1 MVDLRGKWVLVTGA
15 ARGIGRLIALAM
27 AERGCHLLLHSRSL
41 AHTAALETQL
51 RAMGAQALSFEADLS
66 RLDEVDA
73 MLAAI
78 DGTGV
83 EVDVV
88 FNNAGLQIGYR
99 TDYLNTPI
107 EDYLVSFQINTIA
120 PVRICY
126 HFLPKMLARG
136 FGRIVNT
143 TSGIALEAEQ
153 GGYSA
158 SKAALSKVTVD
169 LGYKLQ
175 GTDVILSLTDPGWC
189 RTDLGGPR
197 APNAPESTI
206 PGVIVGA
213 FVDDGRSGR
222 LFEAQRFAGL
232 TLEAAVEQ
240 AERLRSPWE
249 D

>member
-1 MVDLRGKWVLVTGA
+1 MTGA

-27 AERGCHLLLHSRSL
+27 AERGCRLLLHSRSL
-41 AHTAALETQL
+41 EHTRALAEQL
-51 RAMGAQALSFEADLS
+51 RASGTEARSLAADLS
-66 RLDEVDA
+66 RPEELEA
-73 MLAAI
+73 MLAEI
-78 DGTGV
+78 DAMGID
-83 EVDVV
+83 VDVV

-107 EDYLVSFQINTIA
+107 EDYPISFQINTIA
-120 PVRICY
+120 PMRVCY

-158 SKAALSKVTVD
+158 AKAALSKVTVD
-169 LGYKLQ
+169 LAYKLR
-175 GTDVILSLTDPGWC
+175 GTDVLLSLTDPGWC
-189 RTDLGGPR
+189 RTDLGGPH

-213 FVDDGRSGR
+213 FVDDGKEGR

-232 TLEAAVEQ
+232 SLEEAVAKAALVP
-240 AERLRSPWE
+240 SPWE
-249 D
+249 S

>member
-1 MVDLRGKWVLVTGA
+1 MTELKGKWVLVTGA

-27 AERGCHLLLHSRSL
+27 AERGCHLLLHSRSIG
-41 AHTAALETQL
+41 HTKALEEQL
-51 RAMGAQALSFEADLS
+51 RAKGARVMSFEADLS
-66 RLDEVDA
+66 KPTEVEALID
-73 MLAAI
+73 AI
-78 DGTGV
+78 DAAGV
-83 EVDVV
+83 DVDVV

-107 EDYLVSFQINTIA
+107 EDYPISFQINTIA
-120 PVRICY
+120 PMRLCY
-126 HFLPKMLARG
+126 HFIPKMLARG

-143 TSGIALEAEQ
+143 TSGIMLEAEQ

-158 SKAALSKVTVD
+158 SKAALSKVTAD
-169 LGYKLQ
+169 LAYKLR

-189 RTDLGGPR
+189 RTDLGGPN

-213 FVDDGRSGR
+213 FVDDGVEGR

-232 TLEAAVEQ
+232 TLEEAVKL
-240 AERLRSPWE
+240 AVSIPSLWER
-249 D
+249 

>member
-1 MVDLRGKWVLVTGA
+1 MLDLSGKWVLVTGA
-15 ARGIGRLIALAM
+15 ARGIGRLISLAM
-27 AERGCHLLLHSRSL
+27 AGQGCHLLLHSRSL
-41 AHTAALETQL
+41 AHTRELEEQL
-51 RAMGAQALSFEADLS
+51 RAMGVQALSFEADLARPDS
-66 RLDEVDA
+66 VEA

-78 DGTGV
+78 DETQIPV
-83 EVDVV
+83 EVV

-107 EDYLVSFQINTIA
+107 EDYPVSFQINTIA
-120 PVRICY
+120 PMQICY
-126 HFLPKMLARG
+126 HFLPQMLARG

-169 LGYKLQ
+169 LSYKLR

-189 RTDLGGPR
+189 RTDLGGPH

-213 FVDDGRSGR
+213 FVDDGTQGR
-222 LFEAQRFAGL
+222 LFEAQNFAGL
-232 TLEAAVEQ
+232 PLAEAVER
-240 AERLRSPWE
+240 AALIPSPW